1 MRKLFIRQGYMKK
14 VLYVD
19 DEAINRKLFSNL
31 MKDYDVEVRLLEDGF
46 KAMLVLEEEQFD
58 LIFLDHIMPN
68 MSGME
73 LLTNIQAVEYNPN
86 TYTPFV
92 ALTANPI
99 ENAEDL
105 YIDAGFSAYMKKPI
119 EKGAMETIMTR
130 FLPGTKKEKRPKPAP
145 EAKPEAAAVE
155 VPLSEPLPISQPN
168 PDQGLDAKAIEALFY
183 STDAAKSGPSGDA
196 GPRWMEDTDCLDSE
210 KGIRIN
216 GSLDDYMD
224 VLRIFKDISKEKKK
238 QLEDAFKEMNITDY
252 HMLTHS
258 LKSAAAVI
266 GAEKLSKY
274 AEFMEKACNN
284 GDEETIKVDHED
296 FIKEYS
302 KVISVLENNVVDSMM
317 PTIGSLEYETEA
329 LKKSVLLISDKE
341 NICTRAMDN
350 HLKLGKY
357 KTDSCPPVPE
367 LAIFKADDAELVV
380 YNMDNSMHV
389 RKDFI
394 KFLKE
399 DCVEKGKGLIVVG
412 EPGDYDFLSKELG
425 DGYISEFHSL
435 PLDIDAFMKSVNYY
449 FDNYE
454 VRSRLRH
461 RILIVDDDEI
471 YTTTIEHWLSGLYDI
486 TVANSAVEAISCVE
500 KKKPDVILLDYEM
513 PITDGPKFLEY
524 IRMDESTAN
533 ISVIFLTGSQDRGS
547 VMKVLE
553 LAPNGYLLKSID
565 KNTLIERINT
575 FFMTG
580 SVGM

>member
-1 MRKLFIRQGYMKK
+1 MKK

-46 KAMLVLEEEQFD
+46 KAMLVLEEVQFD

-73 LLTNIQAVEYNPN
+73 LLTNIQAEEYNPN

-92 ALTANPI
+92 ALTANLI
-99 ENAEDL
+99 DNAEDL

-119 EKGAMETIMTR
+119 EKGAMEMIMSR
-130 FLPGTKKEKRPKPAP
+130 FLPGTKKQKPKPASESTTQSAP
-145 EAKPEAAAVE
+145 TESPAASPV
-155 VPLSEPLPISQPN
+155 SQPN
-168 PDQGLDAKAIEALFY
+168 PDQGLDAKAIEAMFY
-183 STDAAKSGPSGDA
+183 STDAAKSGPSGSG
-196 GPRWMEDTDCLDSE
+196 GPRWMDDTDFLDSE
-210 KGIRIN
+210 EGIRIN

-224 VLRIFKDISKEKKK
+224 VLRIFKDKGREKRR
-238 QLEDAFKEMNITDY
+238 QLEEAFKEMNIENY

-266 GAEKLSKY
+266 GAQKLSKY

-296 FIKEYS
+296 FIREYS
-302 KVISVLENNVVDSMM
+302 RVIELLEKNVVDSMM
-317 PTIGSLEYETEA
+317 PTIGKLEYEMEA

-341 NICTRAMDN
+341 NICNRALET
-350 HLKLGKY
+350 HLEQGMYML
-357 KTDSCPPVPE
+357 KTCPPIPE
-367 LAIFKADDAELVV
+367 LARMKSDDAELVV
-380 YNMDNSMHV
+380 YNMDNSAHV

-394 KFLKE
+394 YFLKE

-412 EPGDYDFLSKELG
+412 DPGDYNFLKKEMG
-425 DGYISEFHSL
+425 DGYIDSFISL

-471 YTTTIEHWLSGLYDI
+471 YTTTIEHWLSDIYDI
-486 TVANSAVEAISCVE
+486 SVANSAVEAISSVE
-500 KKKPDVILLDYEM
+500 RKKPDVILLDYEM

-524 IRMDESTAN
+524 IRRDESTAN
-533 ISVIFLTGSQDRGS
+533 ISVIFLTGSQDRDS
-547 VMKVLE
+547 VMKVLD

-565 KNTLIERINT
+565 KNTLIDRINT

-580 SVGM
+580 SIG